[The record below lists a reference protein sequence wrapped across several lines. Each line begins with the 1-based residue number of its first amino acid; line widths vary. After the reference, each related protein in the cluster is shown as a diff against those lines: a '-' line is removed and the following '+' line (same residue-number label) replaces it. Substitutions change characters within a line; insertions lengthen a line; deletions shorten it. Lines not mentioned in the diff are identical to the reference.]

1 MRHLG
6 LSALFA
12 LAGVVGA
19 GCDTNTND
27 RNADG
32 TYNTS
37 RSTTRSTDRGT
48 FPTRRYTPATP
59 RDTYPTARSL
69 PTPAR

>member
-19 GCDTNTND
+19 GCDSNTGND

-37 RSTTRSTDRGT
+37 RSTTRT
-48 FPTRRYTPATP
+48 
-59 RDTYPTARSL
+59 L
-69 PTPAR
+69 PKR